1 MKGDVEQRRR
11 AEASRKGVEV
21 KRQGLALGFDAV
33 GIATLEANAHAA
45 ELDRW
50 LAAGYAGT
58 MTYLHRQAEKRKDP
72 ARIMPDA
79 KVAVVT
85 LTNYFHGN
93 ADPGRKPGVVGVS
106 RHSRQAP
113 LRLDHV
119 NRATGLNGAGN
130 HLTSTRGPAHLER
143 GGAARIPEAE
153 VQGQVALGQIARL
166 PVAHLEDSPSV
177 G

>member
-1 MKGDVEQRRR
+1 MRNDVEQRRR
-11 AEASRKGVEV
+11 TETSRNSVEV
-21 KRQGLALGFDAV
+21 KRRALELGFDAV
-33 GIATLEANAHAA
+33 GIATLEPNAHAA

-93 ADPGRKPGVVGVS
+93 ADPGRKPGVHH
-106 RHSRQAP
+106 HSVKPDVRP
-113 LRLDHV
+113 
-119 NRATGLNGAGN
+119 NC
-130 HLTSTRGPAHLER
+130 S
-143 GGAARIPEAE
+143 
-153 VQGQVALGQIARL
+153 
-166 PVAHLEDSPSV
+166 
-177 G
+177 